1 MSEYESPE
9 QRQIREL
16 RNQIHSLNSQNSRQS
31 SENNYLHQQIENIRR
46 QQSVENERVMQQMRA
61 QQERIQQ
68 QQYTL
73 QQERASMNSTIQEL
87 DREVRERERLQNEKI
102 MTMRQQHARQIDN
115 MNSQFRQETEKLHGN
130 IQRIQSDTRR
140 NREEIQRTQVEM
152 KTRLSELRAETDRKL
167 REQKD
172 DLQRTIVSIST
183 KLEER
188 ITSVDAKVQ
197 SLVFQME
204 QKESNAKEL
213 SIYWIQEVERLVR
226 ELKETYRDSLF
237 DEKRVR
243 RLELD
248 LGDAQQDIET
258 GHYDSA
264 IKTGRDA
271 FRDAME
277 MKEDLATLDLE
288 WNYRFNTLRNAEE
301 CLLEDLDSAEHR
313 VYSIDTEDGTIEYD
327 NGIDYWTN
335 GQLTIIKDRIQKN
348 REKMGNL
355 QNATIDDLISY
366 EQSINSLI
374 EELALIENASH
385 INVAMSLSRFQTAV
399 KIGEI
404 LGDEFEMIDSDG
416 DFYREENREEY
427 HAVYVNPVTGDKVVV
442 VITPVPDEAGV
453 VSNHIELI
461 AGNSMDNDIMNRG
474 TIHNVVSTKLQE
486 SGIQDIHLERCAG
499 RHGDQLQHVIERAG
513 DIEAVAAGDERV
525 RVGVPGR
532 ENRLDITER
541 IHRETTN

>member
-16 RNQIHSLNSQNSRQS
+16 RNQIYSLNSQSNRQS
-31 SENNYLHQQIENIRR
+31 SENNNLRQQIENIRR
-46 QQSVENERVMQQMRA
+46 QQSVENERMLQQMRA
-61 QQERIQQ
+61 QQDRIQQ
-68 QQYTL
+68 QQHTM
-73 QQERASMNSTIQEL
+73 QQERASMNSAIQEL
-87 DREVRERERLQNEKI
+87 NREVRERERLQNEKI
-102 MTMRQQHARQIDN
+102 ASMWEQHARQIDS
-115 MNSQFRQETEKLHGN
+115 MNSQFRQEAEGLRGD
-130 IQRIQSDTRR
+130 IQRVQSDTKR
-140 NREEIQRTQVEM
+140 NREEIQRTQAEM
-152 KTRLSELRAETDRKL
+152 KSRLSELRVETERKL

-172 DLQRTIVSIST
+172 DLQRTIVSIGT

-197 SLVFQME
+197 SLASQIE

-213 SIYWIQEVERLVR
+213 SIFWVQEAERLIR
-226 ELKETYRDSLF
+226 ELKETYREALF
-237 DEKRVR
+237 DAKRLR
-243 RLELD
+243 RLEQD
-248 LGDAQQDIET
+248 LRDAQQDIET

-271 FRDAME
+271 FRDAMD
-277 MKEDLATLDLE
+277 MKEDLVALDLE

-301 CLLEDLDSAEHR
+301 RLLDNLDSAEHR
-313 VYSIDTEDGTIEYD
+313 IYSIDTDDEPIVYD

-335 GQLTIIKDRIQKN
+335 GQLSIIESRIQKI

-355 QNATIDDLISY
+355 QNATIDELTSY
-366 EQSINSLI
+366 EQDINSLL
-374 EELALIENASH
+374 EELALVENAAH

-399 KIGEI
+399 KIGDI
-404 LGDEFEMIDSDG
+404 LGEEFEMIDSDG

-427 HAVYVNPVTGDKVVV
+427 HAVYINPITGDKVVV

-461 AGNSMDNDIMNRG
+461 AGNSMDNDVVNRG
-474 TIHNVVSTKLQE
+474 TIHNVVSAKLQE
-486 SGIQDIHLERCAG
+486 SGIQDMHLERCAS
-499 RHGDQLQHVIERAG
+499 RHGDQLQQVIDRAG

-532 ENRLDITER
+532 DNRLDVTER
-541 IHRETTN
+541 IHRGTTN

>member
-16 RNQIHSLNSQNSRQS
+16 RNQIYSLNSQSNRQS
-31 SENNYLHQQIENIRR
+31 SENNNLRQQIENIRR
-46 QQSVENERVMQQMRA
+46 QQSVENERMLQQMRA
-61 QQERIQQ
+61 QQDRIQQ
-68 QQYTL
+68 QQHTM
-73 QQERASMNSTIQEL
+73 QQERASMNSAIQEL
-87 DREVRERERLQNEKI
+87 NREVRERERLQNEKI
-102 MTMRQQHARQIDN
+102 ASMWEQHARQIDS
-115 MNSQFRQETEKLHGN
+115 MNSQFRQEAEGLRGD
-130 IQRIQSDTRR
+130 IQRVQSDTKR
-140 NREEIQRTQVEM
+140 NREEIQRTQAEM
-152 KTRLSELRAETDRKL
+152 KSRLSELRVETERKL

-172 DLQRTIVSIST
+172 DLQRTIVSIGT

-197 SLVFQME
+197 SLASQIE

-213 SIYWIQEVERLVR
+213 SIFWVQEAERLIR
-226 ELKETYRDSLF
+226 ELKETYREALF
-237 DEKRVR
+237 DAKRLR
-243 RLELD
+243 RLEQD
-248 LGDAQQDIET
+248 LRDAQQDVET

-271 FRDAME
+271 FRDAMD
-277 MKEDLATLDLE
+277 MKEDLVALDLE

-301 CLLEDLDSAEHR
+301 RLLDNLDSAEHR
-313 VYSIDTEDGTIEYD
+313 IYSIDTDDEPIVYD

-335 GQLTIIKDRIQKN
+335 GQLSIIESRIQKI

-355 QNATIDDLISY
+355 QNATIDELTSY
-366 EQSINSLI
+366 EQDINSLL
-374 EELALIENASH
+374 EELALVENAAH

-399 KIGEI
+399 KIGDI
-404 LGDEFEMIDSDG
+404 LGEEFEMIDSDG

-427 HAVYVNPVTGDKVVV
+427 HAVYINPITGDKVVV

-461 AGNSMDNDIMNRG
+461 AGNSMDNDVVNRG
-474 TIHNVVSTKLQE
+474 TIHNVVSAKLQE
-486 SGIQDIHLERCAG
+486 SGIQDMHLERCAS
-499 RHGDQLQHVIERAG
+499 RHGDQLQQVIDRAG

-532 ENRLDITER
+532 DNRLDVTER
-541 IHRETTN
+541 IHRGTTN

>member
-16 RNQIHSLNSQNSRQS
+16 RNQIYSLNSQSNRQS
-31 SENNYLHQQIENIRR
+31 SENNNLRQQIENIRR
-46 QQSVENERVMQQMRA
+46 QQSVENERMLQQMRA
-61 QQERIQQ
+61 QQDRIQQ
-68 QQYTL
+68 QQHTM
-73 QQERASMNSTIQEL
+73 QQERASMNSAIQEL
-87 DREVRERERLQNEKI
+87 NREVRERERLQNEKI
-102 MTMRQQHARQIDN
+102 ASMWEQHARQIDS
-115 MNSQFRQETEKLHGN
+115 MNSQFRQEAEGLRGD
-130 IQRIQSDTRR
+130 IQRVQSDTKR
-140 NREEIQRTQVEM
+140 NREEIQRTQAEM
-152 KTRLSELRAETDRKL
+152 KSRLSELRVETERKL

-172 DLQRTIVSIST
+172 DLQRTIVSIGT

-197 SLVFQME
+197 SLASQIE

-213 SIYWIQEVERLVR
+213 SIFWVQEAERLIR
-226 ELKETYRDSLF
+226 ELKETYREALF
-237 DEKRVR
+237 DAKRLR
-243 RLELD
+243 RLEQD
-248 LGDAQQDIET
+248 LRDAQQDIET

-271 FRDAME
+271 FRDAMD
-277 MKEDLATLDLE
+277 MKEDLVALDLE

-301 CLLEDLDSAEHR
+301 RLLDNLDSAEHR
-313 VYSIDTEDGTIEYD
+313 IYSIDTDDEPIVYD

-335 GQLTIIKDRIQKN
+335 GQLSIIESRIQKI

-355 QNATIDDLISY
+355 QNATIDELTSY
-366 EQSINSLI
+366 EQDINSLL
-374 EELALIENASH
+374 EELALVENAAH

-399 KIGEI
+399 KIGDI
-404 LGDEFEMIDSDG
+404 LGEEFEMIDSDG

-427 HAVYVNPVTGDKVVV
+427 HAVYINPITGDKVVV

-461 AGNSMDNDIMNRG
+461 AGNSMDNDVVNRG
-474 TIHNVVSTKLQE
+474 TIHNVVSAKLQE
-486 SGIQDIHLERCAG
+486 SGIRDMHLERCAS
-499 RHGDQLQHVIERAG
+499 RHGDQLQQVIDRAG

-532 ENRLDITER
+532 DNRLDVTER
-541 IHRETTN
+541 IHRGTTN

>member
-16 RNQIHSLNSQNSRQS
+16 RNQIYSLNSQNSRQS
-31 SENNYLHQQIENIRR
+31 SENNYLRQQIENIRR

-68 QQYTL
+68 QQRAI
-73 QQERASMNSTIQEL
+73 QQERVNMSSTIQEL

-102 MTMRQQHARQIDN
+102 VTMREQHARQIDS
-115 MNSQFRQETEKLHGN
+115 MNAQFREETEGLRGD
-130 IQRIQSDTRR
+130 IQRVQSDTRR
-140 NREEIQRTQVEM
+140 NSEEIQRTQAEM
-152 KTRLSELRAETDRKL
+152 KSRLAELRTETDRKL

-172 DLQRTIVSIST
+172 DLQRTIISIST
-183 KLEER
+183 KLEEK

-197 SLVFQME
+197 SLVSQMA
-204 QKESNAKEL
+204 QKESDAKEL
-213 SIYWIQEVERLVR
+213 SIYWVQEAERLVR

-237 DEKRVR
+237 DEKRLR
-243 RLELD
+243 RLEQNLR
-248 LGDAQQDIET
+248 DAQQDIET

-264 IKTGRDA
+264 IKTGRDT

-277 MKEDLATLDLE
+277 MKEDLAALDLE

-301 CLLEDLDSAEHR
+301 RLLENLDSAEHR
-313 VYSIDTEDGTIEYD
+313 VYCIDTNDGTIEYD

-335 GQLTIIKDRIQKN
+335 GQLTIIKNRIQKI

-355 QNATIDDLISY
+355 QNATIDELTTY
-366 EQSINSLI
+366 EQKINSLI
-374 EELALIENASH
+374 EELALVENASH

-416 DFYREENREEY
+416 DFYCEENREEY
-427 HAVYVNPVTGDKVVV
+427 HAVYVNPATGDKVVV
-442 VITPVPDEAGV
+442 VITPVSDEAGV

-461 AGNSMDNDIMNRG
+461 AGNSMDNDIVNRG
-474 TIHNVVSTKLQE
+474 TIHNVVSAKLRE
-486 SGIQDIHLERCAG
+486 GGIQDMHLERCAG
-499 RHGDQLQHVIERAG
+499 RHGDQLQQVIDRAG

-532 ENRLDITER
+532 ESGLDITER
-541 IHRETTN
+541 IHRGTTY